1 MSAAVQSP
9 LPSHATSSSASAPLS
24 ATLPV
29 PQIQQAHA
37 LFLDPTDAG
46 AAATVVAPPY
56 PGMAAGDTITFS
68 FVPQG
73 GAAPPTHLP
82 VTLTVGEVG
91 NPVLWALDSNDIW
104 NAYTFQV
111 ETSYTVDHADGT
123 QSVSAV
129 QTITI
134 DTPPAGR
141 LPPPSVAGHDEGGLD
156 PGSFPDGAHVEIPL
170 YPDAA
175 VGDGVLLYWQG
186 TQSAKSTV
194 KWLQLQAGDV
204 ARGALQ
210 MLIEPEWLVANAG
223 GSVVLA
229 YQYAR
234 EGAAESSDPTTL
246 EILVPVKLGPPI
258 VEKAEAEGDGTEN
271 KGFLL
276 GVNALNGVYVRVPE
290 SEVVTDAVR
299 IEVHWD
305 GHPHCG
311 QHIAD
316 APYDAASPLR
326 FKVPSSAVAANM
338 GGVSKRFPVFYKAIL
353 ENGRM
358 HTSDAFQLWIKSL
371 SSGNYQA
378 AQCRESQGKP
388 GLSLADVP
396 DSGAELYVAGWPLAA
411 VGQLLTIWVSGVGIG
426 GGAAE
431 YTARD
436 AVPATEVEL
445 TEKAVGGRLPKD
457 FLQTL
462 QVNSPLL
469 LRAKLSYDGG
479 ETEATFPFSSLQWL
493 G

>member
-9 LPSHATSSSASAPLS
+9 LPSHATSSNASAPPS

-29 PQIQQAHA
+29 PQIRQAHA

-82 VTLTVGEVG
+82 VTLTAGDAG

-104 NAYTFQV
+104 NAYTYQV
-111 ETSYTVDHADGT
+111 ETSYTVDHANGT

-156 PGSFPDGAHVEIPL
+156 PGSFPDGAHVDIPL

-204 ARGALQ
+204 ARGSLQ
-210 MLIEPEWLVANAG
+210 MVIEPEWLVANAG

-234 EGAAESSDPTTL
+234 EGTAESSDPTTL

-290 SEVVTDAVR
+290 SEVVTNAVR
-299 IEVHWD
+299 VEVHWD
-305 GHPHCG
+305 GHPHGG

-338 GGVSKRFPVFYKAIL
+338 GGVSKRFPVFYRAML
-353 ENGRM
+353 ENGRV
-358 HTSDAFQLWIKSL
+358 HTSGPFHLWIKTLPSN
-371 SSGNYQA
+371 NYQPV
-378 AQCRESQGKP
+378 QCREAQGKP
-388 GLSLADVP
+388 GLSLVDVP
-396 DSGAELYVAGWPLAA
+396 AEGAELYVSSWPLATA
-411 VGQLLTIWVSGVGIG
+411 KQLLTVWASGVSADGT
-426 GGAAE
+426 ASDHV
-431 YTARD
+431 ARD
-436 AVPATEVEL
+436 AQSVTQDEL
-445 TEKAVGGRLPKD
+445 DAGAVGGRLPVS
-457 FLQTL
+457 FLKTL
-462 QVNSPLL
+462 KTDSPLM
-469 LRAKLSYDGG
+469 LRAKVSCDGG
-479 ETEATFPFSSLQWL
+479 ESAISFSTSSISWL